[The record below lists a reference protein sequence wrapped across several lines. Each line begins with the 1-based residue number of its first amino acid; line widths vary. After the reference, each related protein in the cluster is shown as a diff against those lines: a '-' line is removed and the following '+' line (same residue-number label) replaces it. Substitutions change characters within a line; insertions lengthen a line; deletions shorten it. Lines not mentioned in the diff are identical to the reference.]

1 MSVETS
7 KVSFGKAGLFNKKI
21 YNELGSFTGLLI
33 IGFVFSITTDN
44 FFTVNNL
51 LTVAL
56 QTAYICL
63 LAIAETYVIITSGID
78 LSVGSILAVSGVV
91 CGKLLLAGFGIPLS
105 MLAAILVGG
114 LCGAINGLAI
124 SRMGIAPFIAT
135 LGMMSIG
142 RGVANVITD
151 SLPVSG
157 LPEDFFFIGGGTV
170 LGIIPVPVII
180 MLLVAML
187 FAFILNRTAFGKY
200 VFALGSNEDAARLSG
215 VNIGMTTIGVYA
227 VSGLLSGLVGVMLAA
242 RLVSAQAQAGL
253 GYELDAIAASIIGG
267 VSPMGGS
274 GTILGTIIG
283 AFIMGVLRNGLNLL
297 NVNAFWQQIAI
308 GVVIIVAVYIDKLRR
323 K

>member
-1 MSVETS
+1 MLV
-7 KVSFGKAGLFNKKI
+7 
-21 YNELGSFTGLLI
+21 
-33 IGFVFSITTDN
+33 
-44 FFTVNNL
+44 
-51 LTVAL
+51 VA
-56 QTAYICL
+56 I
-63 LAIAETYVIITSGID
+63 
-78 LSVGSILAVSGVV
+78 
-91 CGKLLLAGFGIPLS
+91 
-105 MLAAILVGG
+105 
-114 LCGAINGLAI
+114 
-124 SRMGIAPFIAT
+124 
-135 LGMMSIG
+135 
-142 RGVANVITD
+142 
-151 SLPVSG
+151 
-157 LPEDFFFIGGGTV
+157 
-170 LGIIPVPVII
+170 
-180 MLLVAML
+180 L

-267 VSPMGGS
+267 VSPMGGA

>member
-1 MSVETS
+1 VSVETS
-7 KVSFGKAGLFNKKI
+7 KVSAGKPAIFNKKI
-21 YNELGSFTGLLI
+21 YNELGAFTGLLI
-33 IGFVFSITTDN
+33 IGFVFSITTSN

-56 QTAYICL
+56 QTAYICI

-105 MLAAILVGG
+105 ILVGILIGG
-114 LCGAINGLAI
+114 LCGAVNGLAI
-124 SRMGIAPFIAT
+124 SKMGIAPFIAT

-170 LGIIPVPVII
+170 FGILPVPVII

-187 FAFILNRTAFGKY
+187 FAFILNKTAFGRFI
-200 VFALGSNEDAARLSG
+200 FALGSNEDAARLSG
-215 VNIGMTTIGVYA
+215 INIGLTTIGVYT
-227 VSGLLSGLVGVMLAA
+227 VSGLLSGLVGIMLAA

-308 GVVIIVAVYIDKLRR
+308 GAVIIVAVYIDKLRR
-323 K
+323 R